1 MHVFD
6 VAFPVSSAV
15 RHFSARVLWLRI
27 LVFAWILR
35 GCRFFFCLWGWS
47 VSCFWWSF
55 LVWVSWIRPILL
67 RVCSSQHFWGIQLLM
82 WRIGFC
88 VWRWCLLW
96 VLRLGRRRLRLRLL
110 LGVGLWWVNNYDF
123 IAVENLNIKGMVA
136 NHRLAGKILD
146 ASWGEFLR
154 MLEYKAE
161 SACVRVVKVNLRGT
175 SREQK
180 HGMLDRD
187 YNASLNILE
196 RGLSGLC
203 CFFDKFL

>member
-1 MHVFD
+1 M
-6 VAFPVSSAV
+6 
-15 RHFSARVLWLRI
+15 
-27 LVFAWILR
+27 
-35 GCRFFFCLWGWS
+35 
-47 VSCFWWSF
+47 
-55 LVWVSWIRPILL
+55 
-67 RVCSSQHFWGIQLLM
+67 
-82 WRIGFC
+82 
-88 VWRWCLLW
+88 
-96 VLRLGRRRLRLRLL
+96 
-110 LGVGLWWVNNYDF
+110 NNYDF